1 MHKGIFIS
9 LILAMSSTIQ
19 AREAVEFARDVPQ
32 MRGIEILD
40 GRGTL
45 ALGGESFSQGNAA
58 RFRLT
63 TNSESRMESVVFIS
77 RPVSRNTQGMD
88 DKIEI
93 SVGGYELDNRNDIT
107 LESGVYLVQAR
118 LNVPA
123 RDITQGEA
131 KVMTIIEIR

>member
-77 RPVSRNTQGMD
+77 RSVSRNTQGMD

>member
-77 RPVSRNTQGMD
+77 RSVSRNTQGMD

-107 LESGVYLVQAR
+107 LESGEYLVQAR

-123 RDITQGEA
+123 CDITQGEA